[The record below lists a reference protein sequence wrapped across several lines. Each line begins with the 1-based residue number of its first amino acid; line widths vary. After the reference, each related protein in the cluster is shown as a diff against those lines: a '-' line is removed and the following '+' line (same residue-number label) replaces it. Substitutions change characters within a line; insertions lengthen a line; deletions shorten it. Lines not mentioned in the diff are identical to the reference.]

1 MDGKLFKT
9 QHTQW
14 HQHIYRTFILCLYEV
29 LTKKVCNALVYTHTN
44 TYTYCTSALVQQTI
58 YLITAILGAS
68 ASQKKRRKILEV
80 QPQWKSIFANWQKHF
95 PYISNPVSISTFYV
109 TAFLKLDWIN
119 RLSSCK
125 HSFLQRNNVKL
136 QTETY
141 LFSKLGQPRGQ
152 NPVCE

>member
-1 MDGKLFKT
+1 MTPTHIQDVHLVSVWSLNKKSLQCT
-9 QHTQW
+9 RVHT
-14 HQHIYRTFILCLYEV
+14 HKHIHILYKC
-29 LTKKVCNALVYTHTN
+29 TCPTN
-44 TYTYCTSALVQQTI
+44 YSRAVKFN
-58 YLITAILGAS
+58 LITAILGAS